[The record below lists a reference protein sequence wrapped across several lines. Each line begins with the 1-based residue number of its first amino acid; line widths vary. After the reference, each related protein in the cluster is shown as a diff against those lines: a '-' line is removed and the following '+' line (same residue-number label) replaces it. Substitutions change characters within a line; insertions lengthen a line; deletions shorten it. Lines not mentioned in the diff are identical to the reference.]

1 MQAKSVAQEG
11 PAFVNAVNGL
21 PLVLMSEGGSAN
33 EVWKSIELGAV
44 EYLEKPLSQLKLRN
58 IWQHVVRKVC
68 QSYSLQNLAPQLQSA
83 VYLPCIH
90 PHGSICIT
98 AMIIVQMMQGNE
110 AEGSSCRPPYK
121 EGTATLP
128 ALPKQVCYCH
138 NMQLCCCIVC
148 RYLCF

>member
-1 MQAKSVAQEG
+1 MAQEG

-68 QSYSLQNLAPQLQSA
+68 QSYSSQNLAPQLQSA
-83 VYLPCIH
+83 VFCHACI
-90 PHGSICIT
+90 
-98 AMIIVQMMQGNE
+98 M
-110 AEGSSCRPPYK
+110 
-121 EGTATLP
+121 
-128 ALPKQVCYCH
+128 
-138 NMQLCCCIVC
+138 
-148 RYLCF
+148 

>member
-1 MQAKSVAQEG
+1 MCIPLHVQAKSVAQES

-68 QSYSLQNLAPQLQSA
+68 QPNRLQTLATHPASA
-83 VYLPCIH
+83 MH
-90 PHGSICIT
+90 
-98 AMIIVQMMQGNE
+98 A
-110 AEGSSCRPPYK
+110 SCDMHVSWR
-121 EGTATLP
+121 
-128 ALPKQVCYCH
+128 
-138 NMQLCCCIVC
+138 
-148 RYLCF
+148 